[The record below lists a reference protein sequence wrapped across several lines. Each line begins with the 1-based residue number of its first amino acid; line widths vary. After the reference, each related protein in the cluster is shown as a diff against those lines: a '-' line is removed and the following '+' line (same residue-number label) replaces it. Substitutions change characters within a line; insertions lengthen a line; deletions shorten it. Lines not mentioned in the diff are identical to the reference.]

1 MATLDDLP
9 IGKTATVAAVGG
21 EGSLRQHFLDMG
33 IVPSVD
39 ATMVKHAPLGD
50 PLEVRVR
57 GYELTLRRDDAR
69 KIEVVDVR
77 DAPDAPEGSV
87 SGKPVP
93 HPGLGEGG
101 RFHDRSNR
109 SIPCRKAR
117 RSRSRSWATR
127 TAARRRCSTS

>member
-77 DAPDAPEGSV
+77 DAVDVPEGPV
-87 SGKPVP
+87 SSKPVP
-93 HPGLGEGG
+93 HPGLGEGAG
-101 RFHDRSNR
+101 STIAPK

-117 RSRSRSWATR
+117 RSPSPSWATR